1 MCRWIAY
8 SGAPIYLEELIF
20 RTEHSLI
27 DQSLAARLGT
37 SPTNGDGF
45 GVGWYDERP
54 TPGVYRDTH
63 PAWNDANL
71 RNLATHIRSPLFLA
85 HVRATTGTAVQ
96 RSNCHPF
103 VHGRWMFMHNGVI
116 RRFEALRR
124 VLALAVEPALY
135 PEIAGTTDTELMF
148 YLALSFGLRDEPIAA
163 LERMAG
169 FVEAAGRELGEP
181 HPLMMTL
188 GVSDG
193 RRLFAIRYSSE
204 RDSRTLYYTRDA
216 VTLADAYPG
225 VERFSDDALA
235 VVSEPFNALA
245 RWTAIPESHA
255 LVVDRGAIELQTFT
269 PRPPS

>member
-8 SGAPIYLEELIF
+8 SGAPIYLEDLIF
-20 RTEHSLI
+20 HTEHSLI

-45 GVGWYDERP
+45 GIGWYDDRDA
-54 TPGVYRDTH
+54 PGLYRDTH

-71 RNLATHIRSPLFLA
+71 RSLTAHIRSPLFLA

-103 VHGRWMFMHNGVI
+103 AHDRWLFMHNGLV
-116 RRFEALRR
+116 RGFSSLRR
-124 VLALAVEPALY
+124 ALALAVDPALFS
-135 PEIAGTTDTELMF
+135 EITGTTDTEIMF
-148 YLALSFGLRDEPIAA
+148 FLALSFGLQDDPLPA

-169 FVEAAGRELGEP
+169 FIEATGRARGVTE
-181 HPLMMTL
+181 PLMMTL

-193 RRLFAIRYSSE
+193 RRLYTVRYSSE

-216 VTLADAYPG
+216 VTLSRAYPE
-225 VERFSDDALA
+225 VSRFSDDAVA
-235 VVSEPFNALA
+235 VVSEPFDALK
-245 RWTAIPESHA
+245 RWTPIPESHA
-255 LVVDRGAIELQTFT
+255 LVVEGGAIELRPFT
-269 PRPPS
+269 PRA